1 MPGKTH
7 KPDEK
12 SRKQVTL
19 MAGIGLR
26 REEIA
31 KILDISKETLLR
43 YYYKELESSVP
54 MLNAQVA
61 NNLFNIATSKTHRG
75 AVTAAIFWMKTRA
88 KWKETLDL
96 SNEDGTLRPENVQAA
111 VIAALN
117 KAHED
122 DDAP

>member
-1 MPGKTH
+1 MPGTTH

-26 REEIA
+26 REEIC
-31 KILDISKETLLR
+31 KIMDIAPDTLNR
-43 YYYKELESSVP
+43 YYYKELESATP

-61 NNLFNIATSKTHRG
+61 NNLFRIATSPDHRG

-88 KWKETLDL
+88 RWKETLDL
-96 SNEDGTLRPENVQAA
+96 SNEDGSLKPENIQAA

-117 KAHED
+117 KAHES
-122 DDAP
+122 DDA